1 MSLCCCISQII
12 IMKILLVQL
21 KSGDTL
27 RIYDGETASGNLLFD
42 ETDMDKYGPSINS
55 TGYVRRM

>member
-1 MSLCCCISQII
+1 MSLCRCLSQII
-12 IMKILLVQL
+12 IMKIMLVQL
-21 KSGDTL
+21 KNGDTL

-42 ETDMDKYGPSINS
+42 ETDMDKYEPSINS